1 MEKLCQCSI
10 SIIQIACCN
19 NLAVFSLKLKSS
31 PLCCKFV
38 YFDPLAPS
46 PKNNKVI
53 KTCIIGFFFPFWSCW
68 EGYCLFFLF
77 KSLLDYSRG
86 VAWWHSSPF
95 VWVWGDWT
103 QGNDCGWQTN
113 SLNLYWKGFS
123 FCKDWTPSWD
133 GSAAK

>member
-53 KTCIIGFFFPFWSCW
+53 KTCIIGFFS
-68 EGYCLFFLF
+68 LFGAVEKVTVYFFIQKPSGLF
-77 KSLLDYSRG
+77 KGSGLMTL
-86 VAWWHSSPF
+86 VPF
-95 VWVWGDWT
+95 CMGLRR
-103 QGNDCGWQTN
+103 
-113 SLNLYWKGFS
+113 LNTRK
-123 FCKDWTPSWD
+123 
-133 GSAAK
+133 